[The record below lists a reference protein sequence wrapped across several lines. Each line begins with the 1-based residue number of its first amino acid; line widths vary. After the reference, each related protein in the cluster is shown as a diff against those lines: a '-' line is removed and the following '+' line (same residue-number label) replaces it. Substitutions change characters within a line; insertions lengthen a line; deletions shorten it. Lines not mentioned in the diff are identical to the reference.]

1 MTVCCVTDAHRA
13 GLLRALG
20 LFGGD
25 GGLDGDGAT
34 APLVD
39 EVADA
44 VGLLTV
50 ESALSAL
57 HSEGVPAAVSV
68 HPSAVPDD
76 PPGRGP

>member
-20 LFGGD
+20 LLGG
-25 GGLDGDGAT
+25 GGIDGDGAT

-50 ESALSAL
+50 EAALSAL
-57 HSEGVPAAVSV
+57 RSEGVPAARERAPVRRARR
-68 HPSAVPDD
+68 PA
-76 PPGRGP
+76 GGGP